1 VNASASDLAE
11 RIVQAKGSAN
21 SSGMQAE
28 FVQLQIQVFNEQV
41 KDLGE
46 TGANAAET
54 AAKADRKTNTA

>member
-1 VNASASDLAE
+1 
-11 RIVQAKGSAN
+11 
-21 SSGMQAE
+21 MQAE